1 MTAHETPA
9 ERRTE
14 TPAETPA
21 ETPGGT
27 SAGSSAGTPEG
38 SSAQIPRSAGPLP
51 GAAALRPPVRVLLVD
66 DEPLVR
72 QGMRMILEAE
82 DDLKVVGEAGDGAS
96 ALSLVR
102 QHSPDVVC
110 MDVRMPEV
118 DGLRATELVLR
129 LSDPPKVLV
138 VTTFEHDGYVLDAL
152 LVGASGFLL
161 KRAGAHEM
169 VQAVRTLAHGD
180 SLLFP
185 AAVRD
190 LLRPRARTAEH
201 TGPALTSREQEVLEA
216 VAGGASNAEIAAQLV
231 LGTETVR
238 THVASVL
245 RKLGARDR
253 TQATVIAYRTGLV
266 EP

>member
-1 MTAHETPA
+1 MTGPDTAIPPA
-9 ERRTE
+9 
-14 TPAETPA
+14 
-21 ETPGGT
+21 G
-27 SAGSSAGTPEG
+27 AG
-38 SSAQIPRSAGPLP
+38 
-51 GAAALRPPVRVLLVD
+51 PPVRILLVD

-82 DDLKVVGEAGDGAS
+82 EDLVVVGEAGDGAA
-96 ALSLVR
+96 ALRLIR
-102 QHSPDVVC
+102 QQSPDVVC

-118 DGLRATELVLR
+118 DGIRTTELVLR
-129 LSDPPKVLV
+129 LPDPPKVLV
-138 VTTFEHDGYVLDAL
+138 VTTFEHDGHVLDAL

-161 KRAGAHEM
+161 KRAGADEM
-169 VQAVRTLAHGD
+169 VQAVRTIAHGD

-190 LLRPRARTAEH
+190 LLRPRARTAAH
-201 TGPALTSREQEVLEA
+201 TGPALTAREQEVLEA
-216 VAGGASNAEIAAQLV
+216 VAGGESNAEIAAHLV